1 MHIVLVFIQLI
12 VDCIVSTTQSFPTMT
27 LTNSATKKAPPMA
40 ISLAK
45 IAFALCCK
53 RCVMFCYFTVMY
65 EFNAL
70 LLVKLCNCITKEPKQ
85 RLCPRYAKKL

>member
-1 MHIVLVFIQLI
+1 MHIVLAFIQLI
-12 VDCIVSTTQSFPTMT
+12 VDCIVSTTQNFPTMT

-45 IAFALCCK
+45 IAFVLCC
-53 RCVMFCYFTVMY
+53 RCVMFCYFTVMR

-70 LLVKLCNCITKEPKQ
+70 LLVVLCNCITEEPKQ
-85 RLCPRYAKKL
+85 RLCPPLR